1 MLSKKNRLILKKD
14 FERLKKEG
22 KQVNG
27 PLFGILVLAQEDS
40 KSPSRFGFIVSK
52 HLSKKATKRNRARR
66 LLMEAIRKFLPQIKP
81 GHDILFLGKK
91 TLLEKSLVEVGKETK
106 KILKRAKLLR

>member
-1 MLSKKNRLILKKD
+1 MLSRKNRLVLRKD

-27 PLFGILVLAQEDS
+27 PLFGILVLAQENS
-40 KSPSRFGFIVSK
+40 KSQSRFGFIISK
-52 HLSKKATKRNRARR
+52 HLSKKATKRNQARR

-106 KILKRAKLLR
+106 EILKKGRLLK